1 MLFSG
6 AEKQLSLLG
15 GKIYGYTI
23 FFSWL
28 PSFLVITYK
37 VVKNI
42 PSWGGLN
49 LMNIGIIKLVLLM
62 YVLPINL

>member
-28 PSFLVITYK
+28 PSFLVIIYK

-42 PSWGGLN
+42 PSWG
-49 LMNIGIIKLVLLM
+49 V
-62 YVLPINL
+62 